1 MQTCEMPLV
10 AKRLR
15 GRTKERGSGG
25 LATKVTAISGRCA
38 FMGAGWTGT
47 VKGSRMP
54 LGCARMTPGR
64 VAEDASVLSTPR
76 LFWEGIHPTGACLL
90 MILSRTERRHRVSF
104 AKQSKL
110 SGVRVGTCATN
121 WTVCLPSAGADSS
134 STNRRPRFRGPSWLS
149 GPSPGCRPCIASSRP
164 RR

>member
-76 LFWEGIHPTGACLL
+76 LFGLIIQWAAASFRCSENIQL
-90 MILSRTERRHRVSF
+90 VSM
-104 AKQSKL
+104 SVH
-110 SGVRVGTCATN
+110 G
-121 WTVCLPSAGADSS
+121 
-134 STNRRPRFRGPSWLS
+134 
-149 GPSPGCRPCIASSRP
+149 ASS
-164 RR
+164 